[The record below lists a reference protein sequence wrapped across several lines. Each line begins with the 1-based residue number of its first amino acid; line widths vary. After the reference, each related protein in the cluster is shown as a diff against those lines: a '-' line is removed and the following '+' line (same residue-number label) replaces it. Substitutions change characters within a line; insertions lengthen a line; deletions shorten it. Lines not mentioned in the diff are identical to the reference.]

1 MPSQPDAP
9 PSPTEQP
16 LYPFYL
22 PTDAPWPSQPDAPP
36 SPAQRPLYPFYL
48 ATAAPWSSQP
58 EAPFG
63 PEQRPLYPVYLPT
76 AAPWLP
82 QPEAPPS
89 LVEDAFYPKPTTA
102 PRPSQ
107 PEALPG
113 PVEQPIYPFYPKPTA
128 APWLPQPEAPPSL
141 VEDAFYPKPTTA
153 PRPSQPE
160 APPGPVEQPIYPFY
174 PKPTT
179 APWPSQPEAPLGPAE
194 HPLYPF
200 YLPTAAPWPLQ
211 PEAPLGPAEH
221 PLYPFYLPTAAPW
234 PSQPEAPL
242 GPAEH
247 PLYPFYL
254 PTAAPWPS
262 QPEAPLGPA
271 EHPLYPF
278 YLPTAAPWPSQPE
291 APPSL
296 VEDAFYPKPTTAP
309 RPSQPEA
316 PPSLVEQ
323 PFYPGPTAAPRPP
336 QPEALPG
343 PVWQPHLFHFYTRPN
358 AAPNKTQPEVPSG
371 QVKPSLYPFPFY
383 SLPRSGSIVSQNPLP
398 VNCPQFCHPVSYHC
412 CPQIAFHHHIHQ
424 IIPFGLHAQD
434 SPSLNK
440 GPHQPSG
447 SYSGFGNDLG
457 SVPLQ
462 KPTDSMTTQAPD
474 TSTPVPISISSL
486 QSGNAKRTHILPP
499 DGNPAAPQYIP
510 SKPANRGGTIYPYDE
525 PRYLYP
531 TWSYLQQSKE
541 LQSLT
546 QTPSPASESVPT
558 IPQVQRYKQ
567 ENPVLK
573 YKSHNVQPQ
582 KQQNLKLLGWDMNNN
597 PSGSYTGQFLQQKKM
612 GKQQMLKDAESQM
625 NEKYTSPNNTSGLQT
640 LLSSSREPT
649 NHGSTLHSS
658 ADPKG
663 YVLLQRGPQDG
674 EPNRYI
680 DSPLPSGDL
689 VHDANLMAHFSGHHG
704 QEPERLQNLKTPQKK
719 SKLPRLLGRGR
730 SNRDYLPR
738 HGDELGQS

>member
-107 PEALPG
+107 PEAPPG

-128 APWLPQPEAPPSL
+128 APWLP
-141 VEDAFYPKPTTA
+141 
-153 PRPSQPE
+153 
-160 APPGPVEQPIYPFY
+160 
-174 PKPTT
+174 
-179 APWPSQPEAPLGPAE
+179 
-194 HPLYPF
+194 
-200 YLPTAAPWPLQ
+200 
-211 PEAPLGPAEH
+211 
-221 PLYPFYLPTAAPW
+221 
-234 PSQPEAPL
+234 
-242 GPAEH
+242 
-247 PLYPFYL
+247 
-254 PTAAPWPS
+254 
-262 QPEAPLGPA
+262 
-271 EHPLYPF
+271 
-278 YLPTAAPWPSQPE
+278 QPE